1 MFNSWLVIFAVAAVA
16 VQVLVMVRWLR
27 VPPELERWLQ
37 QRGLQPQ
44 QMERRWL
51 TRGPFPDIRPAG
63 VKLSGWL
70 FHIRVLDQS
79 GMPASGWVWLPPG
92 FSPSPERWRLQLD
105 PSLDSKPGGI
115 GTPLYVLVLAAA
127 GAAVLL
133 VISAITHQPG

>member
-1 MFNSWLVIFAVAAVA
+1 MFHSWLLMFAVAAVA
-16 VQVLVMVRWLR
+16 VQVLVILRWLR

-70 FHIRVLDQS
+70 FHIRVLDPN

-92 FSPSPERWRLQLD
+92 FSPSPERWRLHLD
-105 PSLDSKPGGI
+105 PSLDSKPSGI
-115 GTPLYVLVLAAA
+115 GTPLYAVVLAAA
-127 GAAVLL
+127 FAAVLL
-133 VISAITHQPG
+133 VVTAIMKQHG